1 MIRVSPE
8 RTSGKDPDMT
18 AIKWQKTWFRILST
32 VLVAGMMMLIFAFS
46 TQTAE
51 ASDETSGGIS
61 RIVIRV
67 FIPDF
72 SRETPEKQTEIYDTV
87 QFYVRK
93 VAHFAEYL
101 LLGFLMRFCLLS
113 WFGKRTWLTI
123 GSWGAGT
130 LYALTDEIHQMMI
143 DGRSGQWTDVLL
155 DSAGVLAGVLIA
167 AKLVELTER
176 KAGRSK

>member
-1 MIRVSPE
+1 
-8 RTSGKDPDMT
+8 
-18 AIKWQKTWFRILST
+18 
-32 VLVAGMMMLIFAFS
+32 MLGEC
-46 TQTAE
+46 T
-51 ASDETSGGIS
+51 
-61 RIVIRV
+61 
-67 FIPDF
+67 
-72 SRETPEKQTEIYDTV
+72 
-87 QFYVRK
+87 
-93 VAHFAEYL
+93 AEYL
-101 LLGFLMRFCLLS
+101 LLGFLIRFCLLS